1 MRPFISLVNV
11 PRGLRAIYTKAP
23 ARAAAAAAKPASS
36 YAKKPATSYYRKAT
50 GASSTASTTNAA
62 KKAAAAAAAKADP
75 AAEISEAIEEAAE
88 GSTDTSTADYPSFAH
103 AEGASRASN
112 VFQQMNQ
119 REIDWEQSFQGLG
132 SQAFSAKA
140 AETLQAPLT
149 VEDIEI
155 TPDGLLYLPEIKY
168 RRVLNAAFGP
178 GGWGLA
184 PRSDTVVTDKIVTRE
199 YGLICEG
206 RLVSVARGEQAYFN
220 EDGVPTASEGCKSNA
235 MMRCCKDLGVASEL
249 WEPKF
254 IRKFKG
260 QHCEEVWGTH
270 VVNKRKKKL
279 WKLKGEKLS
288 YPYQEG

>member
-1 MRPFISLVNV
+1 MRPTVTLLVS
-11 PRGLRAIYTKAP
+11 RGVRAMGYRT
-23 ARAAAAAAKPASS
+23 AAAAKTATPAAAPATP
-36 YAKKPATSYYRKAT
+36 AKKPAASSYWRKA
-50 GASSTASTTNAA
+50 ASAASTASVSNAT
-62 KKAAAAAAAKADP
+62 KKTPSSAAAP
-75 AAEISEAIEEAAE
+75 AAESEVDDMPQI
-88 GSTDTSTADYPSFAH
+88 DTSTVDHAPTFQYP
-103 AEGASRASN
+103 EGARTN
-112 VFQQMNQ
+112 VFQQATQ

-132 SQAFSAKA
+132 SQAFSKEA
-140 AETLQAPLT
+140 AQVLQAPLT

-206 RLVSVARGEQAYFN
+206 RLVSVARGEQTYFN

-254 IRKFKG
+254 IRKFKA

-279 WKLKGEKLS
+279 WKLKGETLA
-288 YPYQEG
+288 YPYQE

>member
-1 MRPFISLVNV
+1 MRPTVTLVV
-11 PRGLRAIYTKAP
+11 SRGVRAMGYRT
-23 ARAAAAAAKPASS
+23 AAAAKPAAAASTPTPA
-36 YAKKPATSYYRKAT
+36 AKKPAASSYWRKA
-50 GASSTASTTNAA
+50 ASAASTASVSNAT
-62 KKAAAAAAAKADP
+62 KKAPTSSPAAAASAAN
-75 AAEISEAIEEAAE
+75 AEPEAEDLPQVDM
-88 GSTDTSTADYPSFAH
+88 STVDTAHTFQYP
-103 AEGASRASN
+103 EGARSN
-112 VFQQMNQ
+112 VFQSMNQ

-132 SQAFSAKA
+132 SQAFSKEA
-140 AETLQAPLT
+140 AQVLQAPLT
-149 VEDIEI
+149 VDDIEI

-206 RLVSVARGEQAYFN
+206 RLVSVARGEQTYFN

-254 IRKFKG
+254 IRKFKAA
-260 QHCEEVWGTH
+260 HCEEVWGTH

-279 WKLKGEKLS
+279 WKLKGETLG
-288 YPYQEG
+288 YPYQE

>member
-1 MRPFISLVNV
+1 MSSV
-11 PRGLRAIYTKAP
+11 LRVATRSYRT
-23 ARAAAAAAKPASS
+23 AAAAAKPA
-36 YAKKPATSYYRKAT
+36 AAAAVKKPAASSYWRKAT
-50 GASSTASTTNAA
+50 GAASTASVSNATKSPA
-62 KKAAAAAAAKADP
+62 KKAAASEAEAVDP
-75 AAEISEAIEEAAE
+75 DDAAEVPI
-88 GSTDTSTADYPSFAH
+88 DTSTVDVSPTFQYP
-103 AEGASRASN
+103 EGARTN
-112 VFQQMNQ
+112 VFQHMNQ

-132 SQAFSAKA
+132 SQAFSKEA
-140 AETLQAPLT
+140 AQTLQAPLT
-149 VEDIEI
+149 VEDVEI

-206 RLVSVARGEQAYFN
+206 RLVSVARGEQTYFN

-249 WEPKF
+249 WDPKF
-254 IRKFKG
+254 IRKFKAA
-260 QHCEEVWGTH
+260 HCDEVWGTH

-279 WKLKGEKLS
+279 WKLKGEVLS
-288 YPYQEG
+288 YPYQE

>member
-1 MRPFISLVNV
+1 MRPTVALVV
-11 PRGLRAIYTKAP
+11 SRGVRAMGYRTAT
-23 ARAAAAAAKPASS
+23 AAAAKPATATSS
-36 YAKKPATSYYRKAT
+36 STPAAKKPAASSYWRKAASAAST
-50 GASSTASTTNAA
+50 ASVSNASKKSSTAAP
-62 KKAAAAAAAKADP
+62 AAAAAEP
-75 AAEISEAIEEAAE
+75 AEIDDMPQM
-88 GSTDTSTADYPSFAH
+88 DTSTVDHPPTFQYP
-103 AEGASRASN
+103 EGARSN
-112 VFQQMNQ
+112 VYQSMNQ

-132 SQAFSAKA
+132 SQAFSKEA
-140 AETLQAPLT
+140 AQVLQAPLT
-149 VEDIEI
+149 VADIEI

-254 IRKFKG
+254 IRKFKA

-279 WKLKGEKLS
+279 WKLKGETLA
-288 YPYQEG
+288 YPYQE

>member
-1 MRPFISLVNV
+1 MRPTVAAALS
-11 PRGLRAIYTKAP
+11 RAVRTYRT
-23 ARAAAAAAKPASS
+23 AAAAKSVAAAPAAASPAKKTAASS
-36 YAKKPATSYYRKAT
+36 YWRKA
-50 GASSTASTTNAA
+50 ASPSSTASVSNAT
-62 KKAAAAAAAKADP
+62 KTKDP
-75 AAEISEAIEEAAE
+75 VEIDASV
-88 GSTDTSTADYPSFAH
+88 DTSTVDKPAESSHAFAYP
-103 AEGASRASN
+103 ERSN
-112 VFQQMNQ
+112 AFQHMNQ

-132 SQAFSAKA
+132 SQAFSKEA
-140 AETLQAPLT
+140 AQVLQAPLT
-149 VEDIEI
+149 VDDIEI

-206 RLVSVARGEQAYFN
+206 RLVSVARGEQTYFN

-254 IRKFKG
+254 IRKFKA

-279 WKLKGEKLS
+279 WKLKGETLA
-288 YPYQEG
+288 YPYQE

>member
-1 MRPFISLVNV
+1 MRPTVALVV
-11 PRGLRAIYTKAP
+11 ARGVRAMGYRT
-23 ARAAAAAAKPASS
+23 AAAATKPAAASATS
-36 YAKKPATSYYRKAT
+36 APATPAKKPAASSYWRKA
-50 GASSTASTTNAA
+50 ASAASTASVSNAT
-62 KKAAAAAAAKADP
+62 KKTPVAASSPTAEPIEADDMP
-75 AAEISEAIEEAAE
+75 QV
-88 GSTDTSTADYPSFAH
+88 DTSTVDQAPTFQYP
-103 AEGASRASN
+103 EGAQSN
-112 VFQQMNQ
+112 VFQHMNQ

-132 SQAFSAKA
+132 SQAFSKEA
-140 AETLQAPLT
+140 AQVLQAPLT

-206 RLVSVARGEQAYFN
+206 RLVSVARGEQTYFN

-254 IRKFKG
+254 IRKFKA

-279 WKLKGEKLS
+279 WKLKGETLA
-288 YPYQEG
+288 YPYQE